1 MNSLEPF
8 VLNTEVAVPGRVEGR
23 TILITGAGSGVGR
36 AFAVALAREGGL
48 IGVLDLNRAAAEEA
62 CEDIRGA
69 SGTAMPL
76 TADVSVRAEV
86 VAAFDSFVAEMGRL
100 DVLFNNAGLNKPMHL
115 MDVTEDN
122 WHSIMDVNALGTLI
136 GIQEGARRMIPNRR
150 GKIVNTSSIAGRQGY
165 PSFVPYCAS
174 KFAVNALT
182 QAAARALAEHNIT
195 CNAFA
200 PGVVAT
206 PLWEQL
212 DVDLQAIGDANRP
225 GQAMEEFS
233 AGILR
238 GAAATPQ
245 DLVGTALYLAS
256 DDSNYL
262 TGQVV
267 MIDGGMVLV

>member
-1 MNSLEPF
+1 
-8 VLNTEVAVPGRVEGR
+8 VEGR
-23 TILITGAGSGVGR
+23 TILITGAGSGMGR

-48 IGVLDLNRAAAEEA
+48 IGVLDLNPAAAEEV
-62 CEDIRGA
+62 CEQIRAA
-69 SGTAMPL
+69 SGTAVAL
-76 TADVSVRAEV
+76 AADVSVRAQV
-86 VAAFDSFVAEMGRL
+86 VAAFDAFVAEVGRL

-115 MDVTEDN
+115 MDVTEEN
-122 WHSIMDVNALGTLI
+122 WHAIMNVNALGTLI

-165 PSFVPYCAS
+165 PSFVPYSAS

-182 QAAARALAEHNIT
+182 QAAARGLAEHNIT

-206 PLWEQL
+206 PLWDQL
-212 DVDLQAIGDANRP
+212 DADLQAIGDADRP

-238 GAAATPQ
+238 GAPATPE

-267 MIDGGMVLV
+267 MVDGGMVLV